1 MAIGLK
7 ETKYSLVDESTG
19 EVFTFNYGKMH
30 IENGTIYIDA
40 YGDDIADWFFHKYLG
55 DKSDVTRVFHFN
67 DLMGLKLSLTA
78 SQYNDVIGHVVANLY
93 IEGHQWENDGRY
105 RINVRADIDGKK
117 DSSSSPN
124 AGHGAVGLMYCY
136 MDNEPYQGMSIYPA
150 HFVHRFENGY
160 FYKVPYS
167 AIGNKPYYQPTNN
180 ASASQIDAG
189 QYIGSVWDGYWSQ
202 YPSQYILRD
211 YNTLGFSDS
220 GNIGK
225 QQPTVIEGFPF
236 SPSGDGESGSKGGQG
251 TMEDSSTPIPI
262 DEPRTLFVG
271 NLFRV
276 YNMTVTALSELSNFL
291 LDPSF
296 TASVSKLFNDPM
308 DYITSLVAIPFSAFG
323 GNDEPITIGS
333 VTSSISAKR
342 LNNFIADLDCGEIN
356 FIEYFESF
364 MDYSPYTRVTIYL
377 PMIGYI
383 NINVDAF
390 QNDKLALKY
399 RVDVL
404 TGQCVAFLSNSKGLV
419 ASYNGNCAYHIPLRS
434 RDYSQM
440 ISGIA
445 NATASTLLGGV
456 SAPSFNGA
464 LNGALN
470 FKPAGSVTTAGAFS
484 GNSGVLTN
492 RKPYI
497 IIERPRISIPRSYP
511 HNIGY
516 KSEITSKL
524 SDLHG
529 FTTVK
534 AIHLDSVVAT
544 AEEKEELETLILS
557 GVVLP

>member
-1 MAIGLK
+1 MSIGK
-7 ETKYSLVDESTG
+7 IVSNATLVKNDDPTQVKTVRVTRGILDRSNKNFTVTEWGEDISEWALERNDERWTIGGLSG
-19 EVFTFNYGKMH
+19 AVVLFN
-30 IENGTIYIDA
+30 IYVGNERSITT
-40 YGDDIADWFFHKYLG
+40 YLG
-55 DKSDVTRVFHFN
+55 GQNVESFRYYTYNTVRENPKEGEQWDNGRA
-67 DLMGLKLSLTA
+67 LQGGCGLYLFYDGTTDPENPT
-78 SQYNDVIGHVVANLY
+78 YFFIGAPVAL
-93 IEGHQWENDGRY
+93 
-105 RINVRADIDGKK
+105 
-117 DSSSSPN
+117 
-124 AGHGAVGLMYCY
+124 
-136 MDNEPYQGMSIYPA
+136 IYKTPIVA
-150 HFVHRFENGY
+150 HP
-160 FYKVPYS
+160 VPYEHGFTQS
-167 AIGNKPYYQPTNN
+167 SGYEVGGLWYGYISKIPYTDNIFRNY
-180 ASASQIDAG
+180 
-189 QYIGSVWDGYWSQ
+189 SVS
-202 YPSQYILRD
+202 D
-211 YNTLGFSDS
+211 YDP
-220 GNIGK
+220 GK
-225 QQPTVIEGFPF
+225 ANPYTIQGFPF
-236 SPSGDGESGSKGGQG
+236 GIGNNGESSSKGGQG
-251 TMEDSSTPIPI
+251 DMVDESTPIPI
-262 DEPRTLFVG
+262 DDPRTLFVG

-308 DYITSLVAIPFSAFG
+308 DYLTSLVAIPFSAFG

-333 VTSSISAKR
+333 VSSEITAKR
-342 LNNFIADLDCGEIN
+342 LNNFIADLDCGEIT
-356 FIEYFESF
+356 FIEYFETF

-377 PMIGYI
+377 PMIGYV

-399 RVDVL
+399 RIDVL

-445 NATASTLLGGV
+445 NTAASTLIGGV

-470 FKPAGSVTTAGAFS
+470 FKPAGSVTTAGSFS
-484 GNSGVLTN
+484 GNCGVLTN
-492 RKPYI
+492 KKPYI
-497 IIERPRISIPRSYP
+497 IIERPSISIPRSYP

-516 KSEITSKL
+516 KSEITAKL

-534 AIHLDSVVAT
+534 AIHLDNVKAT
-544 AEEKEELETLILS
+544 AEEKDELETLLLS

>member
-1 MAIGLK
+1 MSIGKVVNNATLVK
-7 ETKYSLVDESTG
+7 NDDPTQIKIVKVTKGVLDRANNK
-19 EVFTFNYGKMH
+19 FTVT
-30 IENGTIYIDA
+30 EW
-40 YGDDIADWFFHKYLG
+40 GDDIFEWAVTRNDERWRIGGLNEAVVLINIITGNERRVTVYLG
-55 DKSDVTRVFHFN
+55 GHDVESYRKYCETTVREN
-67 DLMGLKLSLTA
+67 PKEGEQWGDAKGLQGGCGLYLFYDGTTDPEKPT
-78 SQYNDVIGHVVANLY
+78 YFFIGAPVAL
-93 IEGHQWENDGRY
+93 
-105 RINVRADIDGKK
+105 
-117 DSSSSPN
+117 
-124 AGHGAVGLMYCY
+124 
-136 MDNEPYQGMSIYPA
+136 IYKTPIVA
-150 HFVHRFENGY
+150 HP
-160 FYKVPYS
+160 VPYEHTFPQRQ
-167 AIGNKPYYQPTNN
+167 GYEVNGLWYPYISKTPYTNMIFRDY
-180 ASASQIDAG
+180 SAS
-189 QYIGSVWDGYWSQ
+189 
-202 YPSQYILRD
+202 D
-211 YNTLGFSDS
+211 YDP
-220 GNIGK
+220 GK
-225 QQPTVIEGFPF
+225 ANPTTIQGFPF
-236 SPSGDGESGSKGGQG
+236 GIANNGESSSKGGQG
-251 TMEDSSTPIPI
+251 DMVDESTPIPI

-291 LDPSF
+291 LDPTF

-308 DYITSLVAIPFSAFG
+308 DYLTSLVAIPFSAFG

-333 VTSSISAKR
+333 VSSSINAKR

-356 FIEYFESF
+356 FIEYFQTF

-377 PMIGYI
+377 PMIGYV

-399 RVDVL
+399 RIDVL

-445 NATASTLLGGV
+445 NTAASTLIGGV

-470 FKPAGSVTTAGAFS
+470 FKPAGSVTTAGSFS
-484 GNSGVLTN
+484 GNCGVLTN
-492 RKPYI
+492 KKPYI
-497 IIERPRISIPRSYP
+497 IIERPSISIPRSYP

-529 FTTVK
+529 YTTVK
-534 AIHLDSVVAT
+534 AIHLDNVVAT
-544 AEEKEELETLILS
+544 AEEKDELEALLLG

>member
-1 MAIGLK
+1 MSIGKIVSNATLVKVGDTAQIKTVRVTKGILDRANNKFTVTEWGEDISEWAI
-7 ETKYSLVDESTG
+7 EHSG
-19 EVFTFNYGKMH
+19 EVWSFGGLSGAAVLINADTYGGTTYHIKMYLGNSNVTSTSKYCENNLRQNPLPEERWTSVKGFQGGCGTYLFYDGETDPEKPTYFFIGAPVKVVMSTPLVVHPVPYEHPFTQHKGYE
-30 IENGTIYIDA
+30 ENGIWYPYISHTPYTDNIFRN
-40 YGDDIADWFFHKYLG
+40 Y
-55 DKSDVTRVFHFN
+55 
-67 DLMGLKLSLTA
+67 TA
-78 SQYNDVIGHVVANLY
+78 SDYDPGKAN
-93 IEGHQWENDGRY
+93 
-105 RINVRADIDGKK
+105 
-117 DSSSSPN
+117 
-124 AGHGAVGLMYCY
+124 
-136 MDNEPYQGMSIYPA
+136 
-150 HFVHRFENGY
+150 
-160 FYKVPYS
+160 
-167 AIGNKPYYQPTNN
+167 PTTI
-180 ASASQIDAG
+180 Q
-189 QYIGSVWDGYWSQ
+189 
-202 YPSQYILRD
+202 
-211 YNTLGFSDS
+211 
-220 GNIGK
+220 
-225 QQPTVIEGFPF
+225 GFPF
-236 SPSGDGESGSKGGQG
+236 GIGNNGQSSSKGGQG
-251 TMEDSSTPIPI
+251 DMVDESTPIPI

-291 LDPSF
+291 LAPTF

-308 DYITSLVAIPFSAFG
+308 DYLTSLVAIPFSAFG

-333 VTSSISAKR
+333 VSSTITAKR

-356 FIEYFESF
+356 FIEYFQTF

-377 PMIGYI
+377 PMIGYV

-399 RVDVL
+399 RIDVL

-445 NATASTLLGGV
+445 NTAASTIIGGV

-470 FKPAGSVTTAGAFS
+470 FKPAGSVTTAGSFS
-484 GNSGVLTN
+484 GNCGVLTN
-492 RKPYI
+492 KKPYI
-497 IIERPRISIPRSYP
+497 IIERPSISIPRSYP

-534 AIHLDSVVAT
+534 AIHLDNVIAT
-544 AEEKEELETLILS
+544 AGEKDELENLLIS

>member
-1 MAIGLK
+1 MSIGKVVNNATLVKVGDPTLIKSVRVTKGILDRANSKFTVREWGEDISDWVIEHRGEVWSFGGLSDAAVLLSADTYGGAYYQIDMILGNSNVTSTSNKYCENWLQQNPLPSETWNNGVGLK
-7 ETKYSLVDESTG
+7 GCGVYLFYDGETDPDKPTYFFIGAPVQIVLKRPLV
-19 EVFTFNYGKMH
+19 
-30 IENGTIYIDA
+30 
-40 YGDDIADWFFHKYLG
+40 
-55 DKSDVTRVFHFN
+55 
-67 DLMGLKLSLTA
+67 
-78 SQYNDVIGHVVANLY
+78 
-93 IEGHQWENDGRY
+93 
-105 RINVRADIDGKK
+105 
-117 DSSSSPN
+117 
-124 AGHGAVGLMYCY
+124 
-136 MDNEPYQGMSIYPA
+136 
-150 HFVHRFENGY
+150 VHP
-160 FYKVPYS
+160 VPYEHPF
-167 AIGNKPYYQPTNN
+167 IQHKGYEVDGIWYPYISRIPYTDNIFRNYTLSDYDPGKANPTTI
-180 ASASQIDAG
+180 Q
-189 QYIGSVWDGYWSQ
+189 
-202 YPSQYILRD
+202 
-211 YNTLGFSDS
+211 
-220 GNIGK
+220 
-225 QQPTVIEGFPF
+225 GFPF
-236 SPSGDGESGSKGGQG
+236 GIDNDGESSSKGGQG
-251 TMEDSSTPIPI
+251 DMIDDSTPIPI

-291 LDPSF
+291 LDPTF

-308 DYITSLVAIPFSAFG
+308 DYLTSLVAIPFSGFT
-323 GNDEPITIGS
+323 GNNETISIGS
-333 VTSSISAKR
+333 VESPITALR

-377 PMIGYI
+377 PMIGYV

-399 RVDVL
+399 RIDVL

-445 NATASTLLGGV
+445 NTAASTLIGGV

-470 FKPAGSVTTAGAFS
+470 FKPSGSVTTAGSFS
-484 GNSGVLTN
+484 GNCGVLTN
-492 RKPYI
+492 KKPYI
-497 IIERPRISIPRSYP
+497 IIERPSISIPRSYP
-511 HNIGY
+511 HNTGY

-534 AIHLDSVVAT
+534 AIHLDNVTAT
-544 AEEKEELETLILS
+544 AEEKDELESLLRS

>member
-19 EVFTFNYGKMH
+19 ELFTFNYGKMH
-30 IENGTIYIDA
+30 IENDTIYIDA
-40 YGDDIADWFFHKYLG
+40 YGDDVADWFFHKYLSG
-55 DKSDVTRVFHFN
+55 NGDVTKVFRFN
-67 DLMGLKLSLTA
+67 DLVGLKLLLNA
-78 SQYNDVIGHVVANLY
+78 SQNSDVNANVLAKLY
-93 IEGHQWENDGRY
+93 IEGHQLESDGRY
-105 RINVRADIDGKK
+105 KLELYADIDGKK
-117 DSSSSPN
+117 NGDSRPN
-124 AGHGAVGLMYCY
+124 AGQGKVGLMYCY
-136 MDNEPYQGMSIYPA
+136 MDNASYQGMSIYPA
-150 HFVHRFENGY
+150 HFVHRYDNGY

-189 QYIGSVWDGYWSQ
+189 QYIGSVWSYGNQ
-202 YPSQYILRD
+202 YPPQYILRD

-225 QQPTVIEGFPF
+225 QQPTVIDGFPF
-236 SPSGDGESGSKGGQG
+236 SSNGDGESGSKGGQG

-291 LDPSF
+291 LDPTF

-308 DYITSLVAIPFSAFG
+308 DYLTSLVAIPFSAFG
-323 GNDEPITIGS
+323 GNNETITIGS
-333 VTSSISAKR
+333 VSSNIEAKR

-356 FIEYFESF
+356 FIEYFETF

-404 TGQCVAFLSNSKGLV
+404 TGQGVAFLSNSKGLV

-445 NATASTLLGGV
+445 NTAASTLIGGV

-470 FKPAGSVTTAGAFS
+470 FKPAGSVTTAGSFS
-484 GNSGVLTN
+484 GNCGVLTN
-492 RKPYI
+492 KKPYI
-497 IIERPRISIPRSYP
+497 IIERPSISVPKSYG

-534 AIHLDSVVAT
+534 AIHLDNVIAT
-544 AEEKEELETLILS
+544 SEEKDELESLLRS

>member
-1 MAIGLK
+1 MSIGKVVNNATLVKVGDPTQVKTVRVTKGILDRANSKFTVTEWGEDISDWVIEHHGEVWSFGGLSDAAVLLSADTYGGAYYQIDMILGDSNVTSTSNKYCEDRLRQNPLPSETWTTGVGLK
-7 ETKYSLVDESTG
+7 GCGVYLFYDGETNPDKPTYFFIGAPVQIVFNKPLV
-19 EVFTFNYGKMH
+19 
-30 IENGTIYIDA
+30 
-40 YGDDIADWFFHKYLG
+40 
-55 DKSDVTRVFHFN
+55 
-67 DLMGLKLSLTA
+67 
-78 SQYNDVIGHVVANLY
+78 
-93 IEGHQWENDGRY
+93 
-105 RINVRADIDGKK
+105 
-117 DSSSSPN
+117 
-124 AGHGAVGLMYCY
+124 
-136 MDNEPYQGMSIYPA
+136 
-150 HFVHRFENGY
+150 VHP
-160 FYKVPYS
+160 VPYEHPFVQHKGYEVDG
-167 AIGNKPYYQPTNN
+167 IWYPYISKIPYTDNIFRNYTNSDYDPGKANPTTI
-180 ASASQIDAG
+180 Q
-189 QYIGSVWDGYWSQ
+189 
-202 YPSQYILRD
+202 
-211 YNTLGFSDS
+211 
-220 GNIGK
+220 
-225 QQPTVIEGFPF
+225 GFPF
-236 SPSGDGESGSKGGQG
+236 GIDNDGESSSKGGQG
-251 TMEDSSTPIPI
+251 DMIDDSTPIPI
-262 DEPRTLFVG
+262 DEPRILFVG

-296 TASVSKLFNDPM
+296 TESVSKLFNDPM
-308 DYITSLVAIPFSAFG
+308 DYLTSLVAIPFSAFG

-333 VTSSISAKR
+333 VTSSITAKR

-377 PMIGYI
+377 PMIGYV

-484 GNSGVLTN
+484 GNCGVLTN
-492 RKPYI
+492 KKPYI
-497 IIERPRISIPRSYP
+497 IIERPSISIPRSYP
-511 HNIGY
+511 HNTGY

-534 AIHLDSVVAT
+534 AIHLDNVTAT
-544 AEEKEELETLILS
+544 AEEKDELESLLRS